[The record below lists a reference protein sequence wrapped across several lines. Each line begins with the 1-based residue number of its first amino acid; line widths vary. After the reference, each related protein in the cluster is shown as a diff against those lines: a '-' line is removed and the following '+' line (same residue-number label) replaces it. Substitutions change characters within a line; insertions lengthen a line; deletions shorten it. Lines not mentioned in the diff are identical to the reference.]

1 MLSGLAA
8 RGGRRVFRGSLGER
22 RGLSLVGP
30 QGFLELGGQLADLGV
45 KLVDLGLKLGNTPI
59 LLGQQVYQ
67 LFVGGPG
74 HPCPAAAAGSQAAG
88 LTQPSEAA
96 TELLSDGAGTS
107 DEKKPPWKCVG
118 SNACRGQDEMKQ
130 AGKPPTGRLT
140 R

>member
-1 MLSGLAA
+1 
-8 RGGRRVFRGSLGER
+8 
-22 RGLSLVGP
+22 
-30 QGFLELGGQLADLGV
+30 
-45 KLVDLGLKLGNTPI
+45 LVDLGLKLGNTPI

-96 TELLSDGAGTS
+96 TELLSDRAGTS
-107 DEKKPPWKCVG
+107 DEKDRRGNAPWKCVG

-130 AGKPPTGRLT
+130 ADKPPTGRLT